1 MHSIKKALIFGF
13 LVWLIPFAISFVI
26 NPIRQSNRIMF
37 ESIMPVV
44 LAGVVVIFIMLYFK
58 NASSV
63 SVWEGLRVGLIWFAI
78 CFIIDLVMF
87 SRGPMKMSFT
97 DFIADIGLVYLMIP
111 IITVGFGGSLC
122 GRKLPE

>member
-1 MHSIKKALIFGF
+1 MKNLSKGLGGMHSIKKALIFGF

-78 CFIIDLVMF
+78 WSSIVHGGIMAVQAIVDETERANFLGD
-87 SRGPMKMSFT
+87 
-97 DFIADIGLVYLMIP
+97 
-111 IITVGFGGSLC
+111 ITVLFVVAIVLVF
-122 GRKLPE
+122 